1 MPEQR
6 PPDGALVVLPFLD
19 GPRTVVV
26 VAGDAD
32 MTSAARLQEQLI
44 RTLGHGTRALVVDLS
59 DLGVCDLQGAGALST
74 AVQVAQACGVAVS
87 LRGEPPD
94 VAQLLRTAA
103 HRP

>member
-1 MPEQR
+1 
-6 PPDGALVVLPFLD
+6 
-19 GPRTVVV
+19 
-26 VAGDAD
+26 
-32 MTSAARLQEQLI
+32 
-44 RTLGHGTRALVVDLS
+44 VDLS